1 MSDELRARLE
11 RTGPELA
18 ALTERLRRLIGLAV
32 TVDAPRERLDAA
44 TRALDQAIALLASH
58 EPSAPTPRFPAGAR
72 ARPEDVMPFDAIM
85 GPLNPLA
92 PPIRVVWEAPRAIG
106 TVTFGT
112 PYEGPPGCVHGGI
125 IAACFD
131 QVFNVANLLSGR
143 PGPTV
148 RLALRYR
155 RPTPIRTALRFE
167 GWQERADE
175 RRVHTVGRLLA
186 GDRVTVE
193 AEGSFALL
201 TAEAVMRLGRRD

>member
-1 MSDELRARLE
+1 MSHELRERLE
-11 RTGPELA
+11 RTGA
-18 ALTERLRRLIGLAV
+18 ALEVLANRLRRLIDLAV
-32 TVDAPRERLDAA
+32 TSEAPADHIDAA
-44 TRALDQAIALLASH
+44 TRALDAAIASLAPY
-58 EPSAPTPRFPAGAR
+58 EPGGPTPRFPAGDR
-72 ARPEDVMPFDAIM
+72 SKPEDVMPFDAVM
-85 GPLNPLA
+85 GRLNPLA
-92 PPIRVVWEAPRAIG
+92 PPLRFTWEPPRAIA

-125 IAACFD
+125 IAAAFD
-131 QVFNVANLLSGR
+131 QVFNVANLLGGS

-148 RLALRYR
+148 RLALRFR

-175 RRVHTVGRLLA
+175 RRVHTVGRLLD

-201 TAEAVMRLGRRD
+201 TSEAIMRLGRRD